1 MMSSSV
7 VASQI
12 SGTTARRQWG
22 VRPDEGGVFPTP
34 SPRFSGWSGS
44 PRLHT
49 VDGVDIRFF
58 PMDRVTTGRAIC
70 HLLIGAAL
78 SMLAAALFVLLLLL
92 WSTALF
98 SLVTGPS
105 GGAVLVIVYV
115 LAVLVLPLVFAW
127 FVHEVAVLHRLR
139 FRRLLEIVI
148 AEPAWTL
155 RSTGRQLGYE
165 TWALL
170 IAVPATVLIVI
181 PSAAR
186 RFVRHDRR
194 TADRLLG
201 PTNVEILKQR
211 VDWLR
216 NSRAAIVQATDEERR
231 RIERDLHDGA
241 QQRLLSLAL
250 NLGMARE
257 AITEP
262 SPEAEAIVAAHDEA
276 LTALSEL
283 RQFVRGLHPAVLND
297 RGLDAAISG
306 LAARAKIPIHVSV
319 QVQPRCPASIE
330 AVAYFVVSEALTNVA
345 KHSKALIASVTLTRR
360 GSKLHIEVADEGRG
374 GATAKP
380 GGGIAGLIQRTGS
393 VDGKLYLSSPVGGP
407 TVITVVLPCG

>member
-1 MMSSSV
+1 MA
-7 VASQI
+7 ASQV
-12 SGTTARRQWG
+12 SGPAVRRQWG
-22 VRPDEGGVFPTP
+22 VRAAEGGDFPTLR
-34 SPRFSGWSGS
+34 PRFSGWPRP
-44 PRLHT
+44 PRLLT
-49 VDGVDIRFF
+49 VDDVDICFF
-58 PMDRVTTGRAIC
+58 PMDRMTTGRSIC

-78 SMLAAALFVLLLLL
+78 SMLAAAMFTLLVIL
-92 WSTALF
+92 WGAALV
-98 SLVTGPS
+98 SLVSGPS
-105 GGAVLVIVYV
+105 GGALLVVLYV
-115 LAVLVLPLVFAW
+115 LAGLTLPLVLAW

-139 FRRLLEIVI
+139 FQRLLDVTIP
-148 AEPAWTL
+148 EPAWTL
-155 RSTGRQLGYE
+155 RSTGRQLAYH

-170 IAVPATVLIVI
+170 IAVPATALILA
-181 PSAAR
+181 PPAAR
-186 RFVRHDRR
+186 RFVRHDRD
-194 TADRLLG
+194 TARRLLG
-201 PTNVEILKQR
+201 PTNVEILKER

-216 NSRAAIVQATDEERR
+216 RSRAEIVLATDEERR

-262 SPEAEAIVAAHDEA
+262 SPEADAIVAAHDEA
-276 LTALSEL
+276 LSALSEL

-319 QVQPRCPASIE
+319 TVQPRCPPSIE

-345 KHSKALIASVTLTRR
+345 KHSRALIASVTITRR

-380 GGGIAGLIQRTGS
+380 GGGIAGLIQRTAS
-393 VDGKLYLSSPVGGP
+393 VDGTLTLSSPVGGP
-407 TVITVVLPCG
+407 TVIKVVLPCG

>member
-1 MMSSSV
+1 
-7 VASQI
+7 
-12 SGTTARRQWG
+12 
-22 VRPDEGGVFPTP
+22 
-34 SPRFSGWSGS
+34 
-44 PRLHT
+44 
-49 VDGVDIRFF
+49 VDIRFF
-58 PMDRVTTGRAIC
+58 PTDRVTTGRSIC
-70 HLLIGAAL
+70 HLLAGATL
-78 SMLAAALFVLLLLL
+78 SMLAAGLFGLLVTLWGAALL
-92 WSTALF
+92 
-98 SLVTGPS
+98 SLVTGPA
-105 GGAVLVIVYV
+105 GGAFLVVLYVVAV
-115 LAVLVLPLVFAW
+115 LALPLVFAW

-139 FRRLLEIVI
+139 FRRLLEITI
-148 AEPAWTL
+148 PEPAWTL
-155 RSTGRQLGYE
+155 RSTGRQLMYHA
-165 TWALL
+165 WALL
-170 IAVPATVLIVI
+170 IAVPATVLIVA
-181 PSAAR
+181 PPAAR
-186 RFVRHDRR
+186 RFVRHDRQ

-216 NSRAAIVQATDEERR
+216 SSRAAIVLATDEERR

-257 AITEP
+257 AITAP
-262 SPEAEAIVAAHDEA
+262 SPEADAIVAAHDEA

-345 KHSKALIASVTLTRR
+345 KHSAALTASVTLTRR
-360 GSKLHIEVADEGRG
+360 GSELHIEVADEGRG

-380 GGGIAGLIQRTGS
+380 GGGIAGLIQRTAS
-393 VDGKLYLSSPVGGP
+393 VDGQLSLSSPVGGP
-407 TVITVVLPCG
+407 TVLKVVLPCG